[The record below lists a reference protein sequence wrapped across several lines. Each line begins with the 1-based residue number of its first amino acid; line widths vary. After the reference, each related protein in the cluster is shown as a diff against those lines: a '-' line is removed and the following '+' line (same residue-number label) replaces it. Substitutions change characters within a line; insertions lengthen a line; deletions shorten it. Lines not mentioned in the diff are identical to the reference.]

1 MLEPEPSRQAVVH
14 QHPEAAAGH
23 RAVGH
28 VSDASGVL
36 SLLTRRLEA
45 GDPADV
51 RRAQG
56 QREGEK
62 WWIFIKHVCI

>member
-1 MLEPEPSRQAVVH
+1 MINLLPSLFVSRPVRVLEPKPPQQTLLH
-14 QHPEAAAGH
+14 QHPEATAGH

-36 SLLTRRLEA
+36 SLLTRGLEA

-51 RRAQG
+51 
-56 QREGEK
+56 
-62 WWIFIKHVCI
+62 